1 MTNEQ
6 KIINFLKN
14 HKRST
19 LDGIINVVPVT
30 KIGCLRILS
39 KLKNENIIK
48 VQKGQQ
54 FTEDGF
60 KYYDPNIRIY
70 KLIQTD
76 LYKQQNLF

>member
-19 LDGIINVVPVT
+19 LEGIVNVVPVT

-39 KLKNENIIK
+39 KLKKENVIK

-54 FTEDGF
+54 FTEDGY
-60 KYYDPNIRIY
+60 KYYDANIRIY
-70 KLIQTD
+70 KLIKTD